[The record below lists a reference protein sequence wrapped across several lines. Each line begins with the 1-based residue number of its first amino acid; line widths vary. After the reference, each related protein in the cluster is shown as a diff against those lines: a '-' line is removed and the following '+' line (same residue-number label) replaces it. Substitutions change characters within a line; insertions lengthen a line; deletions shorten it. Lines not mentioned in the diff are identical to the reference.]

1 MNKEKIIG
9 LMESIISEKLKKA
22 HHPSTSAL
30 AGTVLTYTLWETKG
44 EMRHRL
50 GTQELT
56 FL

>member
-1 MNKEKIIG
+1 
-9 LMESIISEKLKKA
+9 MESIISEKLKKA